1 MAEILLLGEFG
12 HGSPG
17 GEAQCAS
24 ICAGLGDHRIVV
36 ASANPAES
44 ERLHGVPAIDDSLR
58 GVRQALGSVDAL
70 LVGGGTTLSSTV
82 AERPGLP
89 RLALVMQAARR
100 RGIPIGLVG
109 VGAGE
114 LRGWRDRRLVRWI
127 ASRADLLVLRDE
139 ESAAVLTDAGAAG
152 PFWIGAEI
160 SWFEIDPALAPAESD
175 SGQPTITVAVSRSAG
190 TPALYDA
197 LADALGVFLES
208 HLIQIQPWRTNGPAG
223 DQPAAEYLLG
233 RLRGEAKIIAAP
245 DTVPAAA
252 RDYAGTDLV
261 VALRLHAIV
270 AAGLARA
277 RCLAVAFEPKMSALA
292 RRVGQVWVPPHSS
305 GDVLRE
311 SVRAA
316 LGGPLPDHSGVL
328 DQVDLAQRTID
339 MVRLLVGHGAVE
351 RPDLIRPLEM
361 THGGGTW

>member
-12 HGSPG
+12 YGSPG

-24 ICAGLGDHRIVV
+24 MRAGLADHQIVV

-44 ERLHGVPAIDDSLR
+44 ERLHRVCAVDDSLR
-58 GVRQALGSVDAL
+58 GVRQALGRADAL
-70 LVGGGTTLSSTV
+70 LVGGSTALSS
-82 AERPGLP
+82 AAARPGLP

-109 VGAGE
+109 VGASE
-114 LRGWRDRRLVRWI
+114 LHGRRDRRLVRWI

-152 PFWIGAEI
+152 PFWIGAEMAWYTTE
-160 SWFEIDPALAPAESD
+160 SLPRPTESRPA
-175 SGQPTITVAVSRSAG
+175 QRTITVAVSRSAG
-190 TPALYDA
+190 PPALYDA
-197 LADALGVFLES
+197 LAEALSVFLDS
-208 HLIQIQPWRTNGPAG
+208 HLIRIQPWRTNGPAG
-223 DQPAAEYLLG
+223 DQPVAEYLLD
-233 RLRGEAKIIAAP
+233 RLRGEAKIIGAP
-245 DTVPAAA
+245 DTVPAAVG
-252 RDYAGTDLV
+252 DYADTDLV

-270 AAGLARA
+270 AAGLAGT
-277 RCLAVAFEPKMSALA
+277 RCLAVAFEPKMAALA
-292 RRVGQVWVPPHSS
+292 RRVGQVSVPPHSS

-328 DQVDLAQRTID
+328 EQVDLAQRTID
-339 MVRLLVGHGAVE
+339 MVRLLVGYGAVE

>member
-24 ICAGLGDHRIVV
+24 MCAGLRDHQVVV
-36 ASANPAES
+36 ATANPAES
-44 ERLHGVPAIDDSLR
+44 ERLHRVPAIDDSLS
-58 GVRQALGSVDAL
+58 GVRQALGSADAL
-70 LVGGGTTLSSTV
+70 LVGGGTVLSSIV
-82 AERPGLP
+82 AGRLGLP

-114 LRGWRDRRLVRWI
+114 LHGRRDRRLVRWI

-152 PFWIGAEI
+152 PFWIGAEM
-160 SWFEIDPALAPAESD
+160 SWHGVDPARPRAESQA
-175 SGQPTITVAVSRSAG
+175 GQPTITVAVSRSAG
-190 TPALYDA
+190 VPSLYDA
-197 LADALGVFLES
+197 LAEALSVFVDS
-208 HLIQIQPWRTNGPAG
+208 HLIRIQPWRTNGPAG
-223 DQPAAEYLLG
+223 DQPVADYLLD
-233 RLRGEAKIIAAP
+233 RLRGEAKIIEAP
-245 DTVPAAA
+245 DTVPAAV

-261 VALRLHAIV
+261 VALRLHAVV
-270 AAGLARA
+270 AAGLAGT
-277 RCLAVAFEPKMSALA
+277 RCLAVAFEPKMSGLA
-292 RRVGQVWVPPHSS
+292 RRVGQISVPPHSS

-316 LGGPLPDHSGVL
+316 LSGPLPDHCGVL
-328 DQVDLAQRTID
+328 DQIDLAQRTIG
-339 MVRLLVGHGAVE
+339 MVRLLVDHGAVA